1 MDVNCQSKSGII
13 KLTRHNNE
21 LLKTQIEQILA
32 LIDVSVKNL
41 QDFGMELT
49 TPKDSRLYAMKGA
62 ALMLSEFDEILFLD
76 ADNIPARD
84 PSFLFESD
92 PFKETGALFWK
103 DYWTTR
109 CDNPILQILD
119 LGCLHENEQESGQLV
134 IKKSS
139 PGIFKALS
147 LAFYMQRKTSHFGN
161 FILGDKDTFRL
172 SWRYLNV
179 PYHMVFIY

>member
-1 MDVNCQSKSGII
+1 LVFSKLI
-13 KLTRHNNE
+13 RHNNE
-21 LLKTQIEQILA
+21 VNSYQIEQFNEFS
-32 LIDVSVKNL
+32 DVTINNL
-41 QDFGMELT
+41 QDFGMRLS
-49 TPKDSRLYAMKGA
+49 TPKDSKLYSMKGA
-62 ALMLSEFDEILFLD
+62 TLLLSKFDEILLLD

-84 PSFLFESD
+84 PTFLFDSD

-103 DYWTTR
+103 DYWMTR
-109 CDNPILQILD
+109 CDNPVLKVLE
-119 LGCLHENEQESGQLV
+119 LGCIHENEQESGQLV

-139 PGIFKALS
+139 PGVLKALS
-147 LAFYMQRKTSHFGN
+147 LAFYVQRKTSHFGN